1 VSNVDQDLV
10 STRPRTNWAGNIAFA
25 APDFY
30 GPAAVAELRAVVARA
45 RRVRV
50 LATGH
55 SFNDMAD
62 SPGAQVSLASLP
74 PEVDV
79 DSAAS
84 LVRVSAALS
93 YAQLASRLDRQGF
106 ALRNLASLP
115 HISVAGACATGTHGS
130 GNSNGSLATAVI
142 ALDMV
147 TADGSLVTTD
157 RRAADFPGMVVAL
170 GALGIVTSMTLRVE
184 PAFTVRQW
192 VYEGLSREQLVTHVE
207 EIFAAAY
214 SVSVFTDW
222 RHASRIWVKQRDGD
236 PVPPPHWLGA
246 LQATEPRHPVPGM
259 PAGSA
264 TQQLGRPGPWH
275 ERLPHFRP
283 EFTPS
288 SGDEL
293 QSEYLVPRDRA
304 ADAITAL
311 TGIADQIAPVLLI
324 AEIRTVAADDLWLS
338 MAYGRDSVAF
348 HFTWRPDTGAVRP
361 VLAQLEERLAPFDP
375 RPHWGKLFTMD
386 PRGSYERLPGFT
398 GLMERYDPAG
408 TFRND
413 FIARSIG

>member
-1 VSNVDQDLV
+1 MA
-10 STRPRTNWAGNIAFA
+10 TRPRTNWSGNIAFG
-25 APDFY
+25 APGFY
-30 GPAAVAELRAVVARA
+30 RPSSLGELQAVVARSD
-45 RRVRV
+45 RIRV

-62 SPGAQVSLASLP
+62 SPGAQVTLEGMPA
-74 PEVDV
+74 EVCV
-79 DSAAS
+79 DSARSVA
-84 LVRVSAALS
+84 RVAAGLS
-93 YAQLASRLDRQGF
+93 YAEIAARLNTEGF

-130 GNSNGSLATAVI
+130 GNSNGSLATAVT

-147 TADGSLVTTD
+147 TADGSLVTQD
-157 RRAADFPGMVVAL
+157 RRAADFPGLVVAL
-170 GALGIVTSMTLRVE
+170 GALGIVTSMTLRIE

-192 VYEGLSREQLVTHVE
+192 VYEGLSREQLVAHVE

-222 RHASRIWVKQRDGD
+222 RHASRIWVKQRGD
-236 PVPPPHWLGA
+236 APAPPPHWLGA
-246 LQATEPRHPVPGM
+246 QQAQEPHHPVPGM

-348 HFTWRPDTGAVRP
+348 HFTWRPDTAAVRP
-361 VLAQLEERLAPFDP
+361 VLAQLEQRLAPFGP
-375 RPHWGKLFTMD
+375 RPHWGKLFAMD
-386 PRGSYERLPGFT
+386 PRASYTRLPGFT
-398 GLMERYDPAG
+398 GLMERFDPSG